1 MNILSL
7 FVVIPALMLLGL
19 WIARNVN
26 QVRGVMVAGSS
37 CLLAMSVWLTLHFIS
52 ERAGGN
58 TEEMILH
65 ASTAWFPALH
75 INYEVGVD
83 GISVVMLLLSSI
95 IVFTGTFASWKLKP
109 LTKEFFMWFTLL
121 STGVYGFFI
130 SIDLFTMFMFYEV
143 ALIPMY
149 LLIGFWGSGRKE
161 YAAMKLTLMLM
172 GGSALIILGLV
183 GIYFFNGA
191 STMNT
196 LRLRTTTT
204 SRQPFRTCCSRSCS
218 SVSAC
223 LARCSRSTHGLLSVT
238 VAPRHQCLCSTQVCS

>member
-1 MNILSL
+1 
-7 FVVIPALMLLGL
+7 
-19 WIARNVN
+19 
-26 QVRGVMVAGSS
+26 
-37 CLLAMSVWLTLHFIS
+37 MSVWLTLHFIS

-95 IVFTGTFASWKLKP
+95 IVFISTFASWKLKP

-149 LLIGFWGSGRKE
+149 LHWFLGFGSQG
-161 YAAMKLTLMLM
+161 
-172 GGSALIILGLV
+172 
-183 GIYFFNGA
+183 
-191 STMNT
+191 
-196 LRLRTTTT
+196 
-204 SRQPFRTCCSRSCS
+204 
-218 SVSAC
+218 
-223 LARCSRSTHGLLSVT
+223 
-238 VAPRHQCLCSTQVCS
+238 VCSHEAYVDAYGRFCAHHPWLGRHLLL